1 MSTATGEFLTSSQLL
16 SARAQH
22 VDNINLL
29 QRARKEWAGETIARG
44 ENTIANLVE
53 QITEID
59 EELAMARHRRGGVA

>member
-1 MSTATGEFLTSSQLL
+1 MSIDGFLTSSQLL

-29 QRARKEWAGETIARG
+29 QRARKEWAGETISRG
-44 ENTIANLVE
+44 ENTIANLVQ

-59 EELAMARHRRGGVA
+59 EELAMARHHRGGVA

>member
-1 MSTATGEFLTSSQLL
+1 MSIDGFLTSSQLL

-29 QRARKEWAGETIARG
+29 QRARKEWAGETIVRG
-44 ENTIANLVE
+44 ENTIANLVQ

>member
-1 MSTATGEFLTSSQLL
+1 MSIDGSLTSSQLL

-29 QRARKEWAGETIARG
+29 QRARKEWAGETISRG
-44 ENTIANLVE
+44 ENTIANLVQ

>member
-1 MSTATGEFLTSSQLL
+1 MSIDGFLTSSQLL
-16 SARAQH
+16 SARTQH

-44 ENTIANLVE
+44 ENTIANLVQ

-59 EELAMARHRRGGVA
+59 EEMAMARHRRGGVA